1 MAGPKSDAATIE
13 ARRHRLTE
21 LLADGRSVSQCF
33 EDLVEDGF
41 PASRTTLWR
50 DVVELRKDWKT
61 ANVKNYDA
69 LREKQMN
76 ILLKIEQAL
85 LEDLVEP
92 DKAKV
97 WLAIRKDVS
106 SLLGLD
112 APSRSVSLSLD
123 MKNVEDMSTGEL
135 WMNMAE
141 GLSSERHQRVVEFI
155 MQMQDEQ
162 SGHQTDL
169 ALLEPKSSK
178 RPRNESTGDRLK
190 RICDA
195 HPEVFIQAGEPPART
210 LVEGVV
216 ISPSGEPM
224 RLGHGD
230 GKEKC

>member
-21 LLADGRSVSQCF
+21 LLAEGRSVNQCF

-61 ANVKNYDA
+61 ANIKNYDA
-69 LREKQMN
+69 LREKQMG

-85 LEDLVEP
+85 LEDLVDP

-112 APSRSVSLSLD
+112 APSRSVSVSLN
-123 MKNVEDMSTGEL
+123 MKNIDDMSTGEL

-141 GLSSERHQRVVEFI
+141 GLSSERQQRVVEFI

-162 SGHQTDL
+162 VGRQT
-169 ALLEPKSSK
+169 ALPEPKH
-178 RPRNESTGDRLK
+178 RPENESTEDRIK
-190 RICDA
+190 RLCV
-195 HPEVFIQAGEPPART
+195 PENGFVPAGGSPART
-210 LVEGVV
+210 LVEGTV
-216 ISPSGEPM
+216 ISPSGEAM

-230 GKEKC
+230 GKK

>member
-1 MAGPKSDAATIE
+1 MPGKPSDAATIE

-21 LLADGRSVSQCF
+21 LLSDGRSVSQCF
-33 EDLVEDGF
+33 EDLVQDGF

-69 LREKQMN
+69 LREKQMG

-112 APSRSVSLSLD
+112 APSRSVHVSLD
-123 MKNVEDMSTGEL
+123 MPIEDMSTGEL
-135 WMNMAE
+135 WQNMAE
-141 GLSSERHQRVVEFI
+141 GLSSERQRSVVEFI
-155 MQMQDEQ
+155 LRMQEEQ
-162 SGHQTDL
+162 NGVQTDIVL
-169 ALLEPKSSK
+169 PEPQSR
-178 RPRNESTGDRLK
+178 RPLNESTSDRIK
-190 RICDA
+190 RLHAA
-195 HPEVFIQAGEPPART
+195 HPEVFIKAGEPPARAM
-210 LVEGVV
+210 VEGVV

-230 GKEKC
+230 GKTR

>member
-21 LLADGRSVSQCF
+21 LLADGRSVNQCF
-33 EDLVEDGF
+33 DDLVQDGF

-61 ANVKNYDA
+61 ANVKNYDS
-69 LREKQMN
+69 LREKQMS

-112 APSRSVSLSLD
+112 APSRSLSVSLS
-123 MKNVEDMSTGEL
+123 MKNMDDMTDGEL
-135 WMNMAE
+135 IQKMLE
-141 GLSSERHQRVVEFI
+141 GLSHEKCQKVYAFI
-155 MQMQDEQ
+155 LRMHDEQ
-162 SGHQTDL
+162 V
-169 ALLEPKSSK
+169 
-178 RPRNESTGDRLK
+178 NEVAVEKAPYDCFAAAKKYMPESDEARLK
-190 RICDA
+190 NL
-195 HPEVFIQAGEPPART
+195 PEKYPGVFKEAGEPPART
-210 LVEGVV
+210 LVEGTV
-216 ISPSGEPM
+216 ISPSGEAM

-230 GKEKC
+230 GKK

>member
-21 LLADGRSVSQCF
+21 LLAEGRSVNQCF

-61 ANVKNYDA
+61 ANIKNYDA
-69 LREKQMN
+69 LREKQMG

-85 LEDLVEP
+85 LEDLVDP

-112 APSRSVSLSLD
+112 APSRSVSVSLN
-123 MKNVEDMSTGEL
+123 MKNIDDMSTGEL

-141 GLSSERHQRVVEFI
+141 GLSSERQQR
-155 MQMQDEQ
+155 
-162 SGHQTDL
+162 
-169 ALLEPKSSK
+169 
-178 RPRNESTGDRLK
+178 
-190 RICDA
+190 
-195 HPEVFIQAGEPPART
+195 
-210 LVEGVV
+210 
-216 ISPSGEPM
+216 
-224 RLGHGD
+224 
-230 GKEKC
+230 

>member
-1 MAGPKSDAATIE
+1 MPGPKSDAATIE

-33 EDLVEDGF
+33 DDLVEDGF

-69 LREKQMN
+69 LREKQMG

-112 APSRSVSLSLD
+112 APSRSVHMNLD
-123 MKNVEDMSTGEL
+123 MPIEDMTTGQL
-135 WMNMAE
+135 WENMAK
-141 GLSSERHQRVVEFI
+141 GLSSERQQMVVEFI
-155 MQMQDEQ
+155 LKMHEEETGVQM
-162 SGHQTDL
+162 
-169 ALLEPKSSK
+169 ALPEPKSR
-178 RPRNESTGDRLK
+178 RPSNESEGDRIK
-190 RICDA
+190 RICEA
-195 HPEVFIQAGEPPART
+195 HPEVFTKAGEPPAKT
-210 LVEGVV
+210 LVKGVV
-216 ISPSGEPM
+216 ISPNGESM

-230 GKEKC
+230 GKTK

>member
-1 MAGPKSDAATIE
+1 
-13 ARRHRLTE
+13 LTE
-21 LLADGRSVSQCF
+21 LLAEGRSVNQCF

-41 PASRTTLWR
+41 PATRTTLWR

-61 ANVKNYDA
+61 ANIKNYDA
-69 LREKQMN
+69 LREKQMG

-85 LEDLVEP
+85 LEDLVDP

-112 APSRSVSLSLD
+112 APSRSVSVSLN
-123 MKNVEDMSTGEL
+123 MKNIDDMSTGEL

-141 GLSSERHQRVVEFI
+141 GLSSERQQRVVEFI

-162 SGHQTDL
+162 VGRQT
-169 ALLEPKSSK
+169 ALPEPKQ
-178 RPRNESTGDRLK
+178 RPANESTEDRIK
-190 RICDA
+190 RLCD
-195 HPEVFIQAGEPPART
+195 PQYGFVPAGEPPART

-216 ISPSGEPM
+216 ISPSGEEM
-224 RLGHGD
+224 RPGHGD
-230 GKEKC
+230 GKK

>member
-21 LLADGRSVSQCF
+21 LLAEGRSVNQCF

-61 ANVKNYDA
+61 ANIKNYDA

-85 LEDLVEP
+85 LEDLVDP

-112 APSRSVSLSLD
+112 APSRSVSVSLN
-123 MKNVEDMSTGEL
+123 MKNIDDMSTGEL

-141 GLSSERHQRVVEFI
+141 GLSSERQQRVVEFI

-162 SGHQTDL
+162 VGRQTTL
-169 ALLEPKSSK
+169 PEPKH
-178 RPRNESTGDRLK
+178 RPANESTENRIKRL
-190 RICDA
+190 CDPA
-195 HPEVFIQAGEPPART
+195 YGFVPAGEPPART
-210 LVEGVV
+210 LVEGTV
-216 ISPSGEPM
+216 ISPSGKEM
-224 RLGHGD
+224 RPGHG
-230 GKEKC
+230 KE